1 MIFIV
6 EVIVFSV
13 YNFYNN
19 DKGFKHHLYRFS
31 LFIAILYFIL
41 YVLLLLWNYKISC
54 SKGIEV
60 KNEDWKLRWCFIYE
74 GLE

>member
-19 DKGFKHHLYRFS
+19 DNGFKHHLYRFS
-31 LFIAILYFIL
+31 LFMAILYFIL
-41 YVLLLLWNYKISC
+41 YLLLLLWNYKISF
-54 SKGIEV
+54 SKGI
-60 KNEDWKLRWCFIYE
+60 
-74 GLE
+74 